1 MSETSVPRAHLIF
14 AAIRFP
20 GGRAQARRWFL
31 LILAVVMPAAAGDLE
46 VEARDLVA
54 RRCLGCHGPKS
65 KVAGLDLSTRE
76 TALKGGSKG
85 PALKPGAANES
96 LLMARVDKGQ
106 MPPTAPLPPEE
117 KETLRRWIEAGAAW
131 SEAIAEGRAGK
142 DWWSLQPLQNFPAP
156 SSVDHWLSAALSATR
171 LQPSSEADRR
181 TLIRRLTFDLI
192 GLPPSPE
199 EVDHFLADARP
210 GAYDRLV
217 DRQKN

>member
-1 MSETSVPRAHLIF
+1 MSDTFVPRAHLIF
-14 AAIRFP
+14 AAM
-20 GGRAQARRWFL
+20 ARRWFL
-31 LILAVVMPAAAGDLE
+31 PIVAIVMRAAAADLE

-54 RRCLGCHGPKS
+54 RRCLSCHGPKS

-85 PALKPGAANES
+85 PALKPGAANDS